1 MQLDPQNM
9 NLSDLYDLLVVKTN
23 ELLKLLPQR
32 NADGYKIR
40 DLKFEVENIQAAIQ
54 SKKSG
59 K

>member
-1 MQLDPQNM
+1 MQLDPENM